1 MQRII
6 LLLFIIPLFF
16 FLFFGLGLL
25 IDSGFNKSTNV
36 YLISYIITLII
47 VVWSYSQLWRIRYGL
62 PSRFSQ
68 ATLWIIMIIS
78 ILIAPITFYTNT
90 YIQQERNIAEKQLY
104 EQTHCKE
111 VITKKHKYVVKIC
124 DNERI
129 IGDQVSVS
137 EYIRESA
144 K

>member
-25 IDSGFNKSTNV
+25 IGSGFNKSTNV

-62 PSRFSQ
+62 LSRFSK
-68 ATLWIIMIIS
+68 ATLWIIVIIS
-78 ILIAPITFYTNT
+78 ILIVPIIFHTN
-90 YIQQERNIAEKQLY
+90 ISKKDMRNVLERQLY

-137 EYIRESA
+137 EYIRESV

>member
-68 ATLWIIMIIS
+68 ATLWIIMIIFL
-78 ILIAPITFYTNT
+78 LIVPVIFYTNSS
-90 YIQQERNIAEKQLY
+90 INNSKNMAENKLY

-111 VITKKHKYVVKIC
+111 VTTKEHKYVVKIC